1 MKITIVSL
9 LFLQNIFVQEKV
21 PSPVFVSPPIEVV
34 DPEIKSLEWNRYVT
48 KNFTILSID
57 NQKGKQL
64 AETIDS
70 LKSLSLTKW
79 GFPDVKF
86 TKECRVF
93 CVPNYNLLKK
103 LFNLNA
109 SKVQFRKDLNVIW
122 CVVDDKMNKNLLSS
136 ITQVSLLEY
145 ETVWST
151 TLPVWFKRGC
161 INLNNSVVDV
171 KQSLKSFND
180 IARKEQFTHSADQI
194 FTTTEDDYNKQS
206 SENKRIF
213 DQQSMCL
220 CLMLRKEFG
229 EVKLQGFLR
238 LQAKNKPEDILNLV
252 YGFKSYSQFDRQ
264 YVTFMK
270 DLCADV
276 SDDETPDSYLDV
288 AAVK

>member
-109 SKVQFRKDLNVIW
+109 SKVQGPNHVI
-122 CVVDDKMNKNLLSS
+122 L
-136 ITQVSLLEY
+136 
-145 ETVWST
+145 
-151 TLPVWFKRGC
+151 
-161 INLNNSVVDV
+161 
-171 KQSLKSFND
+171 
-180 IARKEQFTHSADQI
+180 
-194 FTTTEDDYNKQS
+194 
-206 SENKRIF
+206 
-213 DQQSMCL
+213 
-220 CLMLRKEFG
+220 
-229 EVKLQGFLR
+229 
-238 LQAKNKPEDILNLV
+238 
-252 YGFKSYSQFDRQ
+252 
-264 YVTFMK
+264 
-270 DLCADV
+270 
-276 SDDETPDSYLDV
+276 
-288 AAVK
+288 